1 MREGER
7 EIADA
12 ARAIGADPDQLL
24 RFARRNLRARGV
36 TSSEFA
42 AALRALFGCGPK
54 LAVCTEELQARVRA
68 LGSKPEREAL

>member
-12 ARAIGADPDQLL
+12 ACAIGEDPDRVL
-24 RFARRNLRARGV
+24 RFAQRNLRARGV
-36 TSSEFA
+36 TPADFA

-54 LAVCTEELQARVRA
+54 LAVCSDLKSRVRA
-68 LGSKPEREAL
+68 FGSKPEREAR